1 MKVSARNPAIHN
13 TATSAAWKSVQ
24 GDLWKLVRRCCL
36 QTNNGCKGA
45 DEVDLRCRAAG
56 KPRLAGGSAR
66 HGASGCRGPLP
77 GSRLTLLRFCP
88 CPCPAAVPLPPR
100 SHRALC
106 SAERPDAMGRP
117 GCPRR
122 SPCANLHI
130 RHWIC
135 RFANMFNRR
144 ISRYL
149 YVFRAIT

>member
-1 MKVSARNPAIHN
+1 MRETQRFTILQPVPPGKVFKGTCRS
-13 TATSAAWKSVQ
+13 W
-24 GDLWKLVRRCCL
+24 VRRCCL

-45 DEVDLRCRAAG
+45 DEADLRCRAAG

-88 CPCPAAVPLPPR
+88 CPAAAPLPPR
-100 SHRALC
+100 LHRAPC
-106 SAERPDAMGRP
+106 GAERPDAMGRP

-122 SPCANLHI
+122 APCANLHI

-135 RFANMFNRR
+135 RSANMFNRR

-149 YVFRAIT
+149 NIFRAIT